1 MIQAVSRFSGLFI
14 FAILC
19 FCGIA
24 TAAEEELPK
33 VEIIE
38 VEDFSQLAEQAGAEQ
53 KLIMLEISAS
63 YCSFCFKLEEEI
75 IKPML
80 RSGDYDAN
88 VLIRKFDIDGFAKSR
103 DFSGSPVSRA
113 NLAQRWGIKI
123 TPTLI
128 FLNSQNQEVSE
139 RILGVNSLDYFGG
152 YVDDAIDHGLATIR

>member
-1 MIQAVSRFSGLFI
+1 MMLANSRFSGLFI
-14 FAILC
+14 FAILWFYC
-19 FCGIA
+19 IA
-24 TAAEEELPK
+24 VAADEPLPE

-38 VEDFSQLAEQAGAEQ
+38 IEDFSQLAEHAAAEQ
-53 KLIMLEISAS
+53 KLIMLEVSAT
-63 YCSFCFKLEEEI
+63 YCSFCLKLEEEI

-88 VLIRKFDIDGFAKSR
+88 VLIRKFDIDKLSKPR
-103 DFSGSPVSRA
+103 DFSGSLISRSS
-113 NLAQRWGIKI
+113 LVKRWDIKI

-152 YVDDAIDHGLATIR
+152 YVDDAIDHGLAAIR